1 MVTEKKTATHGTGR
15 GHPEL
20 SDAERNS
27 VRQFNNIYFE
37 WRRLFA
43 ELFGTFLL
51 VLTAA
56 GGGLVDAI
64 SGGAVGRVATVSA
77 PGLMVFAIILFMG
90 AVSGA
95 HLNPVVSI
103 AFALRGDFQWRR
115 VPGYFLAQ
123 TAGAVLAAAVLHGI
137 LGFRGDNGATVP
149 GQGFTDLQCL
159 ALEILLTLGL
169 VSTILGGASGAQ
181 IVGTLSAFAVGAY
194 IILAGLWAGP
204 VSGAS
209 MNPARTLGPDL
220 LRGDVTHTWI
230 YVAGPLVGASLA
242 VGIAYILRGPGGGPA
257 GRKAAQGTLP

>member
-1 MVTEKKTATHGTGR
+1 
-15 GHPEL
+15 
-20 SDAERNS
+20 
-27 VRQFNNIYFE
+27 
-37 WRRLFA
+37 
-43 ELFGTFLL
+43 
-51 VLTAA
+51 
-56 GGGLVDAI
+56 
-64 SGGAVGRVATVSA
+64 
-77 PGLMVFAIILFMG
+77 MVFAIILFMG

-115 VPGYFLAQ
+115 VPVTSWPRPPGP
-123 TAGAVLAAAVLHGI
+123 VLAAAVLHGI
-137 LGFRGDNGATVP
+137 LGSLGDNGFHRPGAGLYRPAVP
-149 GQGFTDLQCL
+149 GPRDP
-159 ALEILLTLGL
+159 ADPGL

-181 IVGTLSAFAVGAY
+181 NVGTLSAFAVGAY

-242 VGIAYILRGPGGGPA
+242 VGIAYILRAPGGGPA
-257 GRKAAQGTLP
+257 GRKAAKVLSHSQERVGASISSLSFGFFSDWIPTTGFGSFGCFQLRRCFALATAMPSRVRPHRPTVQWPCRSERPSGGGQLF